1 MKYNFETMTDWEL
14 DKANFLIQTARKLGM
29 NLKGYGEVSVNQ
41 NSGYTYLWS
50 EDYPFTLYMPISC
63 ELDKE
68 SVYVLYTNMENGD
81 EIEESLVEFEDIDA
95 IYRWVDLLENQ
106 EN

>member
-14 DKANFLIQTARKLGM
+14 DKANFLIQSARQLGM
-29 NLKGYGEVSVNQ
+29 SLKGYGEVSVNQ

-50 EDYPFTLYMPISC
+50 EDYSFTLYMPISC